1 MIEARE
7 SSSADDVSIR
17 MSHCSQSV
25 VDSMIYGIFDLFLE
39 CQDQKCELKPVR
51 VKYMLRVMRVELQ
64 NKLFIWEKTTD
75 KFYINTYILA
85 TNSK

>member
-39 CQDQKCELKPVR
+39 CQDQKSVNETCEGQI
-51 VKYMLRVMRVELQ
+51 YVES
-64 NKLFIWEKTTD
+64 
-75 KFYINTYILA
+75 YACRA
-85 TNSK
+85 TK